1 MEAKN
6 MTLKELEDYIRT
18 MPDDEILQVTFE
30 EDEDGREG
38 V

>member
-1 MEAKN
+1 METKN